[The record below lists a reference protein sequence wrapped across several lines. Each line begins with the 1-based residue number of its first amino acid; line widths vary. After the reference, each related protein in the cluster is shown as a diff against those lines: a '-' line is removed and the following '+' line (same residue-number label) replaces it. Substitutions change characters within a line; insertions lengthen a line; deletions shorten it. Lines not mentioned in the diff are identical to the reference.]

1 MVRVS
6 FSRTANMQLAEQSL
20 SLTQQ
25 PSPRGAKARTISF
38 GSLMQEQYILQ
49 CVGQLSGTCWL
60 CFFSQD
66 FYLETIYFSLRSSQC
81 LLLIHCLAVSG
92 RVGQKILVEWYLCF
106 GVVFLCPFQFL
117 RQGLPIK
124 LRQAWT

>member
-1 MVRVS
+1 
-6 FSRTANMQLAEQSL
+6 MQLAEQSL

-49 CVGQLSGTCWL
+49 RVGQLSGTCWL

-66 FYLETIYFSLRSSQC
+66 FYLETIFLSG
-81 LLLIHCLAVSG
+81 LLSAC
-92 RVGQKILVEWYLCF
+92 C
-106 GVVFLCPFQFL
+106 
-117 RQGLPIK
+117 
-124 LRQAWT
+124 